1 MVTCSLQGG
10 IGNLLFEISTT
21 ISYALDNDDQTLF
34 DIDNHKIGLQG
45 NNAIK
50 YKDNIFSKL
59 NNNTFKTDIYYNE
72 PYFHYKEIKIDLNVD
87 KNKVLCL
94 NGYFQSE
101 KYFINNKDVI
111 IDIFSPNDNDKLFLS
126 NILNKYRNNEKEL
139 VSLHIRRG
147 DYLKFPTIHPFIGM
161 DYINKSI
168 SLFDDYNIL
177 VFSDD
182 IKWCNDN
189 IQKENVF
196 YLNNDIK
203 LEDYQELWLMSLCD
217 HNIISNSSFS
227 WWGSYLNKNE
237 NKIVVAPKIWFGTDS
252 DNDSKDIYTKEMIKI

>member
-1 MVTCSLQGG
+1 MITCSLQGG
-10 IGNLLFEISTT
+10 IGNMLFEIAAT
-21 ISYALDNDDQTLF
+21 ISYALDNNDNFLF

-50 YKDNIFSKL
+50 YKDNVFSKL
-59 NNNTFKTDIYYNE
+59 NNSTFKTDVDYNE
-72 PYFHYKEIKIDLNVD
+72 PFFNYKKIDIKLDD

-101 KYFINNKDVI
+101 KYFINNKNVI
-111 IDIFSPNDNDKLFLS
+111 IDTFSPNESEKKLLNEFLKT
-126 NILNKYRNNEKEL
+126 IKIINNSEI
-139 VSLHIRRG
+139 VSLHVRRG
-147 DYLKFPTIHPFIGM
+147 DYLRFPTIHPFIGL

-177 VFSDD
+177 IFSDD
-182 IKWCNDN
+182 IKWCKEN
-189 IQKENVF
+189 IKKENVF
-196 YLNNDIK
+196 YVDEK
-203 LEDYQELWLMSLCD
+203 LEDYQQLWLMSLCE

-237 NKIVVAPKIWFGTDS
+237 NKIVIAPKMWFGKDS
-252 DNDSKDIYTKEMIKI
+252 CNDTKDIYIKQMIKI

>member
-10 IGNLLFEISTT
+10 IGNLLFEIAAT
-21 ISYALDNDDQTLF
+21 ISYGLDNNHDVLF

-59 NNNTFKTDIYYNE
+59 NNNVLKTDIDYNE
-72 PYFHYKEIKIDLNVD
+72 PYFHYKEINIKSD

-111 IDIFSPNDNDKLFLS
+111 IDTFSPNNEEKIFLE
-126 NILNKYRNNEKEL
+126 NILNNYRNNGKEL

-147 DYLKFPTIHPFIGM
+147 DYLKFPTIHPFIGLN
-161 DYINKSI
+161 YINKSI

-182 IKWCNDN
+182 IKWCKDN

-237 NKIVVAPKIWFGTDS
+237 NKIVVAPKIWFGKDGPKDTD
-252 DNDSKDIYTKEMIKI
+252 DIVPERCVKI

>member
-10 IGNLLFEISTT
+10 IGNMLFQIAAT
-21 ISYALDNDDQTLF
+21 ISYGLDNNQDVLF

-50 YKDNIFSKL
+50 YKDNIFNKL
-59 NNNTFKTDIYYNE
+59 KNGTFKTDIDYNE
-72 PYFHYKEIKIDLNVD
+72 PYFHYKEIKIDFDNKD
-87 KNKVLCL
+87 KVLCL

-111 IDIFSPNDNDKLFLS
+111 IDTFSPNDNDKLFLS
-126 NILNKYRNNEKEL
+126 NILNNYKNNEIEL

-147 DYLKFPTIHPFIGM
+147 DYLKFPTIHPFIGL
-161 DYINKSI
+161 DYINNSI

-182 IKWCNDN
+182 INWCKEN
-189 IQKENVF
+189 IKKENVF
-196 YLNNDIK
+196 YINNEVK

-237 NKIVVAPKIWFGTDS
+237 NKIIVAPKIWFGKDS
-252 DNDSKDIYTKEMIKI
+252 GNDTKDIYREEIIKI